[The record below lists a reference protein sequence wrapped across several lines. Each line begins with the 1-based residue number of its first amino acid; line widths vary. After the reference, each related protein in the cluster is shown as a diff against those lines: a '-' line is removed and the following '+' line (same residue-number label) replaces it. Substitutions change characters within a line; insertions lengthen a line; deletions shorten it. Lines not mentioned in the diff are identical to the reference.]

1 MFEPERALRV
11 ATILTLMSN
20 PPGERRQPKEGDLAG
35 IFDLWFDGGAVKHDS
50 VISVYRFLDGSTA
63 VTGTGPRFSVLIQ
76 LHDGTFVEV
85 KDRDRTSLP
94 GLALM
99 DFGAP

>member
-1 MFEPERALRV
+1 
-11 ATILTLMSN
+11 MSN
-20 PPGERRQPKEGDLAG
+20 PPDERRQPKESDLAG
-35 IFDLWFDGGAVKHDS
+35 IFDIWFDGGAVKHDGGTS
-50 VISVYRFLDGSTA
+50 MYRFLDGSSA

-76 LHDGTFVEV
+76 LPDGTFVEV

>member
-1 MFEPERALRV
+1 
-11 ATILTLMSN
+11 
-20 PPGERRQPKEGDLAG
+20 
-35 IFDLWFDGGAVKHDS
+35 VKHDGGTS
-50 VISVYRFLDGSTA
+50 MYRFLDGSSA

-76 LHDGTFVEV
+76 LPDGTFVEV